1 MVRWFASNAKPFH
14 ISFSIGV
21 VAMMNRRQI
30 TQAAALGLSASSGL
44 ALAQTAKV
52 LAPAA
57 KPAAAPAQMAIAPGK
72 DFSVINPKVPVE
84 APAGKIE
91 VVEFF
96 WFNCPHCYHFE
107 AMLNPWVQKLPAN
120 VAYRKVPVGF
130 NPSFVPQQK
139 MFYALEA
146 MGQLAALTPQIF
158 KAIHEQRVKLDTESQ
173 ITDWLAKQGVDK
185 AKFTAMFS
193 SFAIGSK
200 ATRASK
206 LQDAYQID
214 GVPAMG
220 VAGQF
225 LTNGTMTGSMSRML
239 QVVSALIAQQK

>member
-1 MVRWFASNAKPFH
+1 
-14 ISFSIGV
+14 
-21 VAMMNRRQI
+21 MMNRRQI
-30 TQAAALGLSASSGL
+30 TQAAALGLSAGSGL
-44 ALAQTAKV
+44 ALAQAAKV
-52 LAPAA
+52 VAPAA
-57 KPAAAPAQMAIAPGK
+57 KTTAAAPATIAITAGK
-72 DFSVINPKVPVE
+72 DFALVNPKAPVE

-107 AMLNPWVQKLPAN
+107 AMLDPWVAKLPAN

-146 MGQLAALTPQIF
+146 MGQLATLTPKIF
-158 KAIHEQRVKLDTESQ
+158 NAVHEQRIKLDTEAQ
-173 ITDWLAKQGVDK
+173 ITAWLAKQGVDK
-185 AKFTAMFS
+185 TKFGAMFN

-206 LQDAYQID
+206 LQDAYQVD

-225 LTNGTMTGSMSRML
+225 LTNGTMTGSMPRML
-239 QVVSALIAQQK
+239 QVVSSLIAQQK

>member
-1 MVRWFASNAKPFH
+1 
-14 ISFSIGV
+14 
-21 VAMMNRRQI
+21 MMNRRQI
-30 TQAAALGLSASSGL
+30 TQAAALSLSAGSSL
-44 ALAQTAKV
+44 ALAQAAKV
-52 LAPAA
+52 AAPAA
-57 KPAAAPAQMAIAPGK
+57 KAAPAPAPATIAIRAGK
-72 DFSVINPKVPVE
+72 DFAVINPKAPVE

-96 WFNCPHCYHFE
+96 WFNCSHCYHFE
-107 AMLNPWVQKLPAN
+107 AMLNPWVAKLPAH

-146 MGQLAALTPQIF
+146 MGLLPALVPKIF
-158 KAIHEQRVKLDTESQ
+158 KAIHEQNIKLDTEAQ
-173 ITDWLAKQGVDK
+173 ITAWLVKQGVDK
-185 AKFTAMFS
+185 AKFNAMFS

-206 LQDAYQID
+206 LQDAYQLD
-214 GVPAMG
+214 GVPSMG

-225 LTNGTMTGSMSRML
+225 LTNGTMAGGMPRML
-239 QVVSALIAQQK
+239 QVVSSLIAQQK

>member
-1 MVRWFASNAKPFH
+1 
-14 ISFSIGV
+14 
-21 VAMMNRRQI
+21 MMNRRQI
-30 TQAAALGLSASSGL
+30 TQAAALGLSAGSSL
-44 ALAQTAKV
+44 ALAQAAKV
-52 LAPAA
+52 AAPAA
-57 KPAAAPAQMAIAPGK
+57 KAAPAPAPATIAIRAGK
-72 DFSVINPKVPVE
+72 DFAVINPKAPVE

-96 WFNCPHCYHFE
+96 WFNCSHCYHFE
-107 AMLNPWVQKLPAN
+107 AMLNPWVAKLPAH

-146 MGQLAALTPQIF
+146 MGLLPALIPKIF
-158 KAIHEQRVKLDTESQ
+158 KAIHEQNIKLDTEAQ
-173 ITDWLAKQGVDK
+173 ITAWLAKQGVDK
-185 AKFTAMFS
+185 TKFNAMFS

-206 LQDAYQID
+206 LQDAYQLD
-214 GVPAMG
+214 GVPSMG

-225 LTNGTMTGSMSRML
+225 LTNGTMAGGMPRML
-239 QVVSALIAQQK
+239 QVVSSLSAQQK

>member
-1 MVRWFASNAKPFH
+1 
-14 ISFSIGV
+14 
-21 VAMMNRRQI
+21 MMNRRQI
-30 TQAAALGLSASSGL
+30 TQAAALGLSAGSSL
-44 ALAQTAKV
+44 ALAQAAKV
-52 LAPAA
+52 AAPAA
-57 KPAAAPAQMAIAPGK
+57 KAAPAPAPATIAIRAGK
-72 DFSVINPKVPVE
+72 DFAVINPKAPVE

-96 WFNCPHCYHFE
+96 WFNCSHCYHFE
-107 AMLNPWVQKLPAN
+107 AMLNPWVAKLPAH

-146 MGQLAALTPQIF
+146 MGLLPALVPKIF
-158 KAIHEQRVKLDTESQ
+158 KAIHEQNIKLDTEAQ
-173 ITDWLAKQGVDK
+173 ITAWLVKQGVDK
-185 AKFTAMFS
+185 TKFNAMFS

-206 LQDAYQID
+206 LQDAYQLD
-214 GVPAMG
+214 GVPSMG

-225 LTNGTMTGSMSRML
+225 LTNGTMAGGMPRML
-239 QVVSALIAQQK
+239 QVVSSLIAQQK

>member
-1 MVRWFASNAKPFH
+1 
-14 ISFSIGV
+14 
-21 VAMMNRRQI
+21 MMNRRQI
-30 TQAAALGLSASSGL
+30 TQAAALGLSAGSSL
-44 ALAQTAKV
+44 ALAQAAKV
-52 LAPAA
+52 AAPAA
-57 KPAAAPAQMAIAPGK
+57 KAAPAPAPATIAIRAGK
-72 DFSVINPKVPVE
+72 DFAVINPKAPVE

-96 WFNCPHCYHFE
+96 WFNCSHCYHFE
-107 AMLNPWVQKLPAN
+107 AMLNPWVAKLPAH

-146 MGQLAALTPQIF
+146 MGLLPALVPKIF
-158 KAIHEQRVKLDTESQ
+158 KAIHEQNIKLDTEAQ
-173 ITDWLAKQGVDK
+173 ITAWLVKQGVDK
-185 AKFTAMFS
+185 AKFNAMFS

-206 LQDAYQID
+206 LQDAYQLD
-214 GVPAMG
+214 GVPSMG

-225 LTNGTMTGSMSRML
+225 LTNGTMAGGMPRML
-239 QVVSALIAQQK
+239 QVVSSLIAQQK

>member
-1 MVRWFASNAKPFH
+1 
-14 ISFSIGV
+14 
-21 VAMMNRRQI
+21 MMNRRQI

-44 ALAQTAKV
+44 ALAQAAKAV
-52 LAPAA
+52 ASGKAPAA
-57 KPAAAPAQMAIAPGK
+57 AAAPATIAISAGK
-72 DFSVINPKVPVE
+72 DFAVVNPKAPVE

-107 AMLNPWVQKLPAN
+107 AMLDPWVAKLPAN

-146 MGQLAALTPQIF
+146 MGQLAALTPKIF
-158 KAIHEQRVKLDTESQ
+158 KAIHEQRIKLDTESQ

-185 AKFTAMFS
+185 AKFSAMFS

-206 LQDAYQID
+206 LQDAYQVD

-225 LTNGTMTGSMSRML
+225 LTNGTMTGSMPRML
-239 QVVSALIAQQK
+239 QVVSSLIAQQK

>member
-1 MVRWFASNAKPFH
+1 
-14 ISFSIGV
+14 
-21 VAMMNRRQI
+21 MMNRRQI

-44 ALAQTAKV
+44 ALAQ
-52 LAPAA
+52 AA
-57 KPAAAPAQMAIAPGK
+57 KAVASGKTPAAAAAPVPIAISAGK
-72 DFSVINPKVPVE
+72 DFAVVNPKAPVE

-107 AMLNPWVQKLPAN
+107 AMLDPWVAKLPAN

-146 MGQLAALTPQIF
+146 MGQLAALTPKIF
-158 KAIHEQRVKLDTESQ
+158 KAIHEQRIKLDTEAQ
-173 ITDWLAKQGVDK
+173 ITAWLVKQGVDK
-185 AKFTAMFS
+185 AKFSAMFS

-206 LQDAYQID
+206 LQDAYQVD

-225 LTNGTMTGSMSRML
+225 LTNGTMTGSMPRML
-239 QVVSALIAQQK
+239 QVVSSLITQQK

>member
-1 MVRWFASNAKPFH
+1 ML
-14 ISFSIGV
+14 
-21 VAMMNRRQI
+21 AMMNRRQI
-30 TQAAALGLSASSGL
+30 TQAAALGLSAGSAL
-44 ALAQTAKV
+44 VLAQTNKT
-52 LAPAA
+52 
-57 KPAAAPAQMAIAPGK
+57 AAAPAPKAAPAAAAPATIPIAAGK
-72 DFSVINPKVPVE
+72 DYALVNPKAPVE

-96 WFNCPHCYHFE
+96 WFNCSHCYHFE
-107 AMLNPWVQKLPAN
+107 AMLTPWVQKLPAN

-146 MGQLAALTPQIF
+146 MGLIASLTPKIF
-158 KAIHEQRVKLDTESQ
+158 NAIHEQRIKLDTEAQ

-185 AKFTAMFS
+185 AKFSAMFS

-214 GVPAMG
+214 GVPTMG

-225 LTNGTMTGSMSRML
+225 LTNGTMTGSMPRML
-239 QVVSALIAQQK
+239 QVVSSLIAQQK

>member
-1 MVRWFASNAKPFH
+1 
-14 ISFSIGV
+14 
-21 VAMMNRRQI
+21 MMNRRQI
-30 TQAAALGLSASSGL
+30 TQAAALGLSAGSSL
-44 ALAQTAKV
+44 ALAQAAKV
-52 LAPAA
+52 AAPAA
-57 KPAAAPAQMAIAPGK
+57 KAAPAPAPATIAIRAGK
-72 DFSVINPKVPVE
+72 DFAVINPKAPVE

-96 WFNCPHCYHFE
+96 WFNCSHCYHFE
-107 AMLNPWVQKLPAN
+107 AMLNPWVAKLPAH

-146 MGQLAALTPQIF
+146 MGLLPALVPKIF
-158 KAIHEQRVKLDTESQ
+158 KAIHEQNIKLDTEAQ
-173 ITDWLAKQGVDK
+173 ITAWLVKQGVDK
-185 AKFTAMFS
+185 AKFNAMFS

-206 LQDAYQID
+206 LQDAYQLD
-214 GVPAMG
+214 GVPSMG

-225 LTNGTMTGSMSRML
+225 LTNGTMAGSMPRML
-239 QVVSALIAQQK
+239 QVVSSLIAQQK